1 MVDTTIKY
9 ALRETI
15 IEFNEWAQKLSWT
28 KVDLN
33 EIKGIFKNKLYK
45 NLKSTEYRY
54 VNGIEILR
62 LEVVNNK
69 VKQIKFAP
77 VISYSRH
84 SDKLDENLSEALNN
98 GINGIDLD
106 KIRFDELKQLEKKVD
121 LIINNIRYYKI

>member
-15 IEFNEWAQKLSWT
+15 IEFNEWAQKLSWV

-45 NLKSTEYRY
+45 NLKSTEYRH
-54 VNGIEILR
+54 VNGIEILSF
-62 LEVVNNK
+62 EVVNNK
-69 VKQIKFAP
+69 LKQIIFAP
-77 VISYSRH
+77 VVSYSRY
-84 SDKLDENLSEALNN
+84 SNKLDENLSEALNN
-98 GINGIDLD
+98 AINGIDLD
-106 KIRFDELKQLEKKVD
+106 KIRFDELRQLEKKVD

>member
-45 NLKSTEYRY
+45 NLKSTEYRH
-54 VNGIEILR
+54 VNGIEILSF
-62 LEVVNNK
+62 EVVNNK
-69 VKQIKFAP
+69 LKQIIFAP
-77 VISYSRH
+77 VVSYSRY
-84 SDKLDENLSEALNN
+84 SNKLDENLSEALNN
-98 GINGIDLD
+98 AINGIDLD
-106 KIRFDELKQLEKKVD
+106 KIRFDELRQLEKKVD

>member
-45 NLKSTEYRY
+45 NLKSTEYRH

-69 VKQIKFAP
+69 VKQIIFAP
-77 VISYSRH
+77 VVSYSRY
-84 SDKLDENLSEALNN
+84 SNKLDENLSEALNN
-98 GINGIDLD
+98 AINGIDLD
-106 KIRFDELKQLEKKVD
+106 KIRFDELRQLEKKVD

>member
-15 IEFNEWAQKLSWT
+15 IEFNEWAQKLSWV

-45 NLKSTEYRY
+45 NLKSTEYRH
-54 VNGIEILR
+54 VNGIEILSF
-62 LEVVNNK
+62 EVVNNK
-69 VKQIKFAP
+69 LKQIIFAP
-77 VISYSRH
+77 VVSYS
-84 SDKLDENLSEALNN
+84 SYSNKLDENLSEALNN
-98 GINGIDLD
+98 AINGIDLD
-106 KIRFDELKQLEKKVD
+106 KIRFDELRQLEKKVD